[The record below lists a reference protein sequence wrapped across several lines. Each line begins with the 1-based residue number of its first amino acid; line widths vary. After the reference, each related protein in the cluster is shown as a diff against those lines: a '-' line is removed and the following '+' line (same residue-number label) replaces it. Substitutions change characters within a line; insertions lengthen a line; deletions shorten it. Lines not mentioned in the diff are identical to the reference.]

1 MVILEDGLFERD
13 EEFVVVLSVPMG
25 ETGVEVR
32 QEMATITIED
42 NDGNSSCMCSYH
54 SKVHPFF
61 QIQLL
66 IKHVACVL
74 QYLVYFGVGSLSLS
88 LFLLFVVVSFGFQ
101 LLSYTVSEGNASVAI
116 VVTKS
121 GESEAQVDILFCTR
135 DEEAIGTYGSVY
147 YISAASLIPRLLKR
161 SLGTRLS
168 ATTVHCDRT
177 LHNSFTFH

>member
-25 ETGVEVR
+25 EMGVEVR

-42 NDGNSSCMCSYH
+42 NDGNFSCMCSYH

-61 QIQLL
+61 LIQLL

-88 LFLLFVVVSFGFQ
+88 LSHLCSGQFWVPASQLHSF
-101 LLSYTVSEGNASVAI
+101 
-116 VVTKS
+116 
-121 GESEAQVDILFCTR
+121 
-135 DEEAIGTYGSVY
+135 
-147 YISAASLIPRLLKR
+147 
-161 SLGTRLS
+161 
-168 ATTVHCDRT
+168 
-177 LHNSFTFH
+177 

>member
-1 MVILEDGLFERD
+1 MVILEDGLFEGD

-74 QYLVYFGVGSLSLS
+74 QYPVYFVVGSLSLS
-88 LFLLFVVVSFGFQ
+88 LSLCSGQFWVPASQLHSFRGQ
-101 LLSYTVSEGNASVAI
+101 
-116 VVTKS
+116 
-121 GESEAQVDILFCTR
+121 
-135 DEEAIGTYGSVY
+135 
-147 YISAASLIPRLLKR
+147 
-161 SLGTRLS
+161 RLS
-168 ATTVHCDRT
+168 GNCGDQEWGE
-177 LHNSFTFH
+177 